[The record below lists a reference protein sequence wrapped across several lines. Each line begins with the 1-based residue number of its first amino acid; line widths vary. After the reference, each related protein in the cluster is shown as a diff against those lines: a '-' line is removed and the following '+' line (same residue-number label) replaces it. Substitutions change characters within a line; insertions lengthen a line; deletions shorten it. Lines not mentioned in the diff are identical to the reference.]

1 MSSVIYDF
9 LPIFFLI
16 ALGAVLG
23 KTGFFSNEMVGGL
36 KKIVASIA
44 LPALLFGAFARI
56 HVDAGLGLLALVVF
70 AACGLMGIIGSLVA
84 RVASLPSPATTFL
97 FQGFEAGMLGYALII
112 ALFGQDAVRHFATAD
127 LGQVVFVFTALLAQL
142 KRSEAGASVSA
153 LDLLR
158 NMLLSPV
165 ILAIVAGLVASV
177 AFPDALGS
185 PWASDGVLAPLL
197 TTVGSL
203 TTPLVCLVV
212 GFGLKDFRPSGAG
225 RAVSFVILR
234 MAVALTLGSL
244 VAFGVVRA
252 LGFPPI
258 QSIAVLVLFILPPP
272 FVIPVFRTAQDDARF
287 IGSVLSLHTIAS
299 IVAAVVIAALA
310 GSADSLR

>member
-142 KRSEAGASVSA
+142 KRSEVGTSVSA

-165 ILAIVAGLVASV
+165 IIAIVAGLVASV

-212 GFGLKDFRPSGAG
+212 GFGLKDFQASGAG
-225 RAVSFVILR
+225 RAVVFVILR
-234 MAVALTLGSL
+234 MTVALVLGSL

-252 LGFPPI
+252 LGFPSI

-299 IVAAVVIAALA
+299 IAAAVVIAALA
-310 GSADSLR
+310 G

>member
-165 ILAIVAGLVASV
+165 IIAIVAGLVASV

-203 TTPLVCLVV
+203 TTPLVCLVI
-212 GFGLKDFRPSGAG
+212 GFGLKDFQPSGAG

-244 VAFGVVRA
+244 VAFGVVNA
-252 LGFPPI
+252 LGFPRI
-258 QSIAVLVLFILPPP
+258 QSIALLVLFILPPP

-299 IVAAVVIAALA
+299 IAAAVVIAALA
-310 GSADSLR
+310 A

>member
-1 MSSVIYDF
+1 MNTVIYDF

-16 ALGAVLG
+16 ALGAILG
-23 KTGFFSNEMVGGL
+23 KSGFFTGEMVAGL

-56 HVDAGLGLLALVVF
+56 HVELGLGLLALVIF
-70 AACGLMGIIGSLVA
+70 LACGLMGLIGSVVA
-84 RVASLPSPATTFL
+84 RLAHLPNPATTFL

-142 KRSEAGASVSA
+142 KRSEARASVGA

-165 ILAIVAGLVASV
+165 IVAIAAGLVASV
-177 AFPDALGS
+177 AFPDAQGS
-185 PWASDGVLAPLL
+185 PWASDGALAPLL

-212 GFGLKDFRPSGAG
+212 GFGLKDFHPSGAG
-225 RAVSFVILR
+225 RALVFVVLR
-234 MAVALTLGSL
+234 LAVALALGSL

-299 IVAAVVIAALA
+299 IVAAVAIATLA
-310 GSADSLR
+310 G

>member
-212 GFGLKDFRPSGAG
+212 GFGLKDFHPSGAG
-225 RAVSFVILR
+225 RALVFVVLR
-234 MAVALTLGSL
+234 LAVALALGSL

-310 GSADSLR
+310 G

>member
-212 GFGLKDFRPSGAG
+212 GFGLKDFQASGAG
-225 RAVSFVILR
+225 RAVVFVILR
-234 MAVALTLGSL
+234 MTVALVLGSL

-252 LGFPPI
+252 LGFPSI

-299 IVAAVVIAALA
+299 IAAAVVIAALA
-310 GSADSLR
+310 G